1 MRQMTH
7 GKEMHMAK
15 ELLKRN
21 EVKEEFTWDLTD
33 LYPDTAAWEETVKD
47 IQVMAKELEK
57 MKGKVAE
64 SPGNLLAA
72 LTRLEEME
80 KKTDPAFSYAQR
92 LNDQDTGDTVH
103 QGMVQRLHSIFTD
116 ISGRLAFMDPEILEM
131 DEDTL
136 EQYFTQEPGLE
147 AYRKYIQ
154 EIQRLKPHRL
164 SAEMERLL
172 AMTGEISGLPGQTFS
187 IFNNADLKLPEMT
200 DEKGETVRITHGR
213 YVSLLE
219 SSDRRVRREAFEKMY
234 QSYKQFENTL
244 ASLYSGQVKQLMFYA
259 KARKYNSTLEAAV
272 NRNNVSPSVY
282 ENLIATVNANLDKM
296 YRYVSLRKRL
306 LQVEELHMYDV
317 YTPIIPD
324 VNRKIS
330 YEEAKETIL
339 KALAPLGEDY
349 IRLLQKGFDNRWID
363 VYENEGKRSGAY
375 SAGVYGV
382 HPYVLMNYNESLD
395 SMFTLAHEMG
405 HALHSHYSNTAQSYF
420 DSHYRIFV
428 AEVASTCNEI
438 LLMEYLLKNTGDDR
452 ERAYLLNHYLDS
464 FKGTVYRQT
473 MFAEFEK
480 KTNAMAEAGVSLTAQ
495 ALNETYLELNQ
506 RYFGPDMVSDLDIAG
521 EWSRIPHFYYN
532 FYVYQYAT
540 GFSAAVAIAR
550 NILKEGA
557 PAVARYK
564 EFLSGGCSQPPVEL
578 LKIAGVDLETPGPIQ
593 DALNVFGEVLEEI
606 EKLAG

>member
-1 MRQMTH
+1 
-7 GKEMHMAK
+7 MAK

-21 EVKEEFTWDLTD
+21 EVKEDFTWNLAD
-33 LYPDTAAWEETVKD
+33 LYADTASWENAVQE
-47 IQVMAKELEK
+47 IEEIASQLEK
-57 MKGKVAE
+57 MESRVTDNAE
-64 SPGNLLAA
+64 NLLTT
-72 LTRLEEME
+72 LSQLEKMD
-80 KKTDPAFSYAQR
+80 KKMDPAFNYAQR
-92 LNDQDTGDTVH
+92 LSDQDTGDTAH
-103 QGMVQRLHSIFTD
+103 QAMMQKIRSIFAD
-116 ISGRLAFMDPEILEM
+116 ISSRLSFISPEILEL
-131 DEDTL
+131 EQETL
-136 EQYFTQEPGLE
+136 EQYFSQQPKLE
-147 AYRKYIQ
+147 GYRKYIQ

-172 AMTGEISGLPGQTFS
+172 AMTHEMSDVPEQTFA

-200 DEKGETVRITHGR
+200 DENGESIRITHGR
-213 YVSLLE
+213 YITLME

-234 QSYKQFENTL
+234 QTYKQFENTL

-259 KARKYNSTLEAAV
+259 KARKYHSTLEAAV
-272 NRNNVSPSVY
+272 DRNNVSPDVY

-296 YRYVSLRKRL
+296 YRYVRLRKRL
-306 LQVEELHMYDV
+306 LQVDELHMYDI

-324 VNRKIS
+324 ASRKIP
-330 YEEAKETIL
+330 YEKAKETIL

-349 IRLLQKGFDNRWID
+349 IALLQEGFRNRWID

-375 SAGVYGV
+375 SAGSYGT
-382 HPYVLMNYNESLD
+382 HPYVLMNYNDSLD

-405 HALHSHYSNTAQSYF
+405 HSLHTHYSNAAQPYF
-420 DSHYRIFV
+420 YSHYKIFV

-438 LLMEYLLKNTGDDR
+438 LLMEYLLKNTTDTK

-480 KTNAMAEAGVSLTAQ
+480 KTNAMAEAGESLTAQ
-495 ALNETYLELNQ
+495 VLNEVYSELNS
-506 RYFGPDMVSDLDIAG
+506 RYFGPDMVSDPDIAR
-521 EWSRIPHFYYN
+521 EWARIPHFYYN

-540 GFSAAVAIAR
+540 GFSAAVAIAKG
-550 NILKEGA
+550 ILKEGA

-578 LKIAGVDLETPGPIQ
+578 LKIAGVDLETPQPIQ
-593 DALNVFGEVLEEI
+593 DALNVFGEVLDEL
-606 EKLAG
+606 EKLV